1 MGNRK
6 KLLISCGISIILL
19 GALGMTLASCNS
31 DSPKGE
37 SSSEVIESTTDTS
50 ESGVD
55 NSKKEESQNAAKIA
69 ELKTMFNEGYTFNG
83 TEDDLDKAI
92 EKALDKAE
100 PDDYDAQIV
109 YYIVESLKEDGFEVK
124 SINSDETDD
133 ETDDSDVIEDVDPT
147 VEHVTTAPSEK
158 ETSKTTTT
166 TTARKQDTQTQ
177 QTEPVQTQ
185 PPAPQTDP
193 PAPPQTDP
201 PAPPSDDG
209 GFGDNRPDWG
219 GADIPEGQDAWGHSS
234 GASSSDSG
242 GFGYGRPDW
251 GGANIPDGQDAWG
264 HSGN

>member
-1 MGNRK
+1 MENRK

-100 PDDYDAQIV
+100 PDDYTAQIV

-124 SINSDETDD
+124 SIHSDETDD
-133 ETDDSDVIEDVDPT
+133 ETDDSDVIEDADPT

-158 ETSKTTTT
+158 ETSKTTTTT

-185 PPAPQTDP
+185 PPATQTEP
-193 PAPPQTDP
+193 PAPPQTEP
-201 PAPPSDDG
+201 QAPPPDDG
-209 GFGDNRPDWG
+209 GYDRPNWG
-219 GADIPEGQDAWGHSS
+219 EADTGGQAAWGHE
-234 GASSSDSG
+234 GEASSSG
-242 GFGYGRPDW
+242 GGYGRPNW
-251 GGANIPDGQDAWG
+251 GEADTSGQAAWG
-264 HSGN
+264 HD

>member
-1 MGNRK
+1 MENRK

-55 NSKKEESQNAAKIA
+55 NSKKEESQNAARVA
-69 ELKTMFNEGYTFNG
+69 ELKTTFNDLYTFNG
-83 TEDDLDKAI
+83 TEDDLNKAI
-92 EKALDKAE
+92 EKAIDKAE
-100 PDDYDAQIV
+100 PDDYTAQIV

-124 SINSDETDD
+124 STHSDETDD
-133 ETDDSDVIEDVDPT
+133 ETDDSDIIEDADPT
-147 VEHVTTAPSEK
+147 VEHITTAPSEK

-166 TTARKQDTQTQ
+166 TARKQEPQIQ

-193 PAPPQTDP
+193 PAPPKTEPVQTQP
-201 PAPPSDDG
+201 PAPQTEPPAPQTEYQAPPSDG
-209 GFGDNRPDWG
+209 G
-219 GADIPEGQDAWGHSS
+219 
-234 GASSSDSG
+234 
-242 GFGYGRPDW
+242 GYGRPDW
-251 GGANIPDGQDAWG
+251 GDWSVPDDGVWWG
-264 HSGN
+264 Y

>member
-1 MGNRK
+1 MENRK

-37 SSSEVIESTTDTS
+37 SSFEVIESTTDTS

-55 NSKKEESQNAAKIA
+55 NSKKEESQNAARVA
-69 ELKTMFNEGYTFNG
+69 ELKAMFNEGYTFNG
-83 TEDDLDKAI
+83 TEDDLNKAI

-100 PDDYDAQIV
+100 PGDYTAQVV
-109 YYIVESLKEDGFEVK
+109 YYIVESLEEDGFEVK

-133 ETDDSDVIEDVDPT
+133 ETDDSDVIEDADPT

-166 TTARKQDTQTQ
+166 TTARKQEPQIQ

-193 PAPPQTDP
+193 PAPPKTEPVQTQPPAPQTDP
-201 PAPPSDDG
+201 PAPPSG
-209 GFGDNRPDWG
+209 GLGGLEPPPPADWG
-219 GADIPEGQDAWGHSS
+219 T
-234 GASSSDSG
+234 
-242 GFGYGRPDW
+242 DW
-251 GGANIPDGQDAWG
+251 GDWG
-264 HSGN
+264 DWQPSDDTQWWGY

>member
-1 MGNRK
+1 MENRK

-69 ELKTMFNEGYTFNG
+69 ELKALFNEGYTFNG
-83 TEDDLDKAI
+83 TEDDLNKAI

-100 PDDYDAQIV
+100 PDDYTAQIV
-109 YYIVESLKEDGFEVK
+109 YYIIESLKEDGFEVK
-124 SINSDETDD
+124 SSLSDGTDD
-133 ETDDSDVIEDVDPT
+133 ETDPDVIEDADPT

-158 ETSKTTTT
+158 ETSQVTTT

-185 PPAPQTDP
+185 PPAPQTEQVQTQP
-193 PAPPQTDP
+193 PAPQTEQVQTQP
-201 PAPPSDDG
+201 PAPQTEEQAP
-209 GFGDNRPDWG
+209 P
-219 GADIPEGQDAWGHSS
+219 
-234 GASSSDSG
+234 
-242 GFGYGRPDW
+242 
-251 GGANIPDGQDAWG
+251 
-264 HSGN
+264 